1 MEDDGGMPMEQFDIA
16 PFKTSLSGEVAVVTG
31 AAMGNGAAIARG
43 LSLCGAKV
51 IMADL
56 NPDILSQT
64 VEAIRAEGGDVTG
77 AVADV
82 ADHAACKA
90 LAATVQDTYGPAS
103 ILINNAGICRRV
115 PTGEDGFLGSIQVQL
130 NVNALGSAQ
139 MVEALLPQLKITRG
153 RVVNIGSIASF
164 VATTGGVG
172 YGMSK
177 GAVLLMTKTLAAELA
192 PFGIRVNGIAPGVIK
207 TPMTEPTRAKADT
220 VDKYF
225 DHIPFRRFG
234 EAIELVGPVLFLAS
248 AQSSYVTGVMLP
260 VDGGFSSV

>member
-1 MEDDGGMPMEQFDIA
+1 MTTENTLPIESFDLSA
-16 PFKTSLSGEVAVVTG
+16 FRGVMSGEVAVVTG

-43 LSLCGAKV
+43 LARCGARV
-51 IMADL
+51 IMTDL
-56 NPDILSQT
+56 NPEVLAQT
-64 VEAIRAEGGDVTG
+64 VAEIRAEGGEVTG
-77 AVADV
+77 VTGNVANRDE
-82 ADHAACKA
+82 CLA
-90 LAATVQDTYGPAS
+90 LAETVEQTYGPAS

-115 PTGEDGFLGSIQVQL
+115 PTDESGFINSIRVQL
-130 NVNALGSAQ
+130 DVNALGSVH
-139 MVEALLPQLKITRG
+139 MVEALLPQLKATRG

-220 VDKYF
+220 VEKYF

-234 EAIELVGPVLFLAS
+234 EAEELVGPVLFLAS
-248 AQSSYVTGVMLP
+248 GLSSYVTGVMLP
-260 VDGGFSSV
+260 VDGGFSAV